1 MGFSHYC
8 FTWKIINLMLTL
20 QSIGWNELKNKE
32 KKKKVNDTGIWCEVI
47 HSSNIPPPPHQHFTT
62 ERSPQRTWLISTSD
76 YDRPPENFY
85 CGLPWA
91 TNIKRERSVACILLK
106 NNWKITNKRNICL
119 IYHYAKMH
127 FLFFS
132 SHSFIIV
139 TVVYDIE
146 SYS

>member
-32 KKKKVNDTGIWCEVI
+32 KKKKVNNTGYDVR
-47 HSSNIPPPPHQHFTT
+47 SSIPVTTPPPPALYYREKPTKDMTHFHI
-62 ERSPQRTWLISTSD
+62 WLWQPSRKFLLWSAMGNQYKKGEVI
-76 YDRPPENFY
+76 
-85 CGLPWA
+85 
-91 TNIKRERSVACILLK
+91 ACILLK

-127 FLFFS
+127 LIFFS
-132 SHSFIIV
+132 SHSFIIMIV